1 MKKLSKEELTKE
13 EIEDIKYFHKKLLKG
28 LIIPKKYKEQME
40 QTLKDNLNQNKD
52 EETN

>member
-1 MKKLSKEELTKE
+1 MKNKEELTKE

-40 QTLKDNLNQNKD
+40 QTLKDNLNQNKED
-52 EETN
+52 E